1 MSSDLTG
8 ALTAQDPSAFVS
20 VRVHATTA
28 CLAALEYE
36 EAVRRIAKG
45 LEQAPWGA
53 LSCEHVQICPQ
64 HPMWLHEDLLDAMA
78 QLLPDTQ
85 LRLHATV
92 PVMREHFIGERAWW
106 GAHSEAYWRRVAA
119 LSRHIKATAYTFHA
133 GTREGHTF
141 EQCLDE
147 ARRFEDLFGCRVG
160 IEGLYPDVFGKRS
173 HLVENWDEYRAL
185 MDSGVSYAID
195 LSHLQILATVSR
207 RIELDLTKDLLL
219 HPNCMEIHV
228 SDNDGVS
235 DRHQQMRP
243 DAQEIWWMP
252 LLAQAAR
259 DNPDAAIFSES
270 SRPWGDALT
279 RIRTSD

>member
-1 MSSDLTG
+1 MTVAVSG
-8 ALTAQDPSAFVS
+8 AVTRQLMADVC
-20 VRVHATTA
+20 VHATTA
-28 CLAALEYE
+28 CLPTQNYE
-36 EAVRRIAKG
+36 VVARKLAQG
-45 LEQAPWGA
+45 LQQHPWGQ
-53 LSCEHVQICPQ
+53 LSCKHVQICPQ
-64 HPMWLHEDLLDAMA
+64 HPSWLDEELLDQIAA
-78 QLLPDTQ
+78 ALPSSK

-92 PVMREHFIGERAWW
+92 PVMREHYVGEMAWW
-106 GAHSEAYWRRVAA
+106 GPHSEHYWKRVAQ
-119 LSRHIKATAYTFHA
+119 LSRHIKAQAYTFHA
-133 GTREGHTF
+133 GTRQGHTF
-141 EQCLDE
+141 EECLDE

-173 HLVENWDEYRAL
+173 HLVETWEEYRAL
-185 MDSGVSYAID
+185 MDSGIGYAID
-195 LSHLQILATVSR
+195 LSHLQIVAKVTR
-207 RIELDLTKDLLL
+207 RIELDLTRDLLS

-228 SDNDGVS
+228 SDNDCVS

-279 RIRTSD
+279 RMRTSD